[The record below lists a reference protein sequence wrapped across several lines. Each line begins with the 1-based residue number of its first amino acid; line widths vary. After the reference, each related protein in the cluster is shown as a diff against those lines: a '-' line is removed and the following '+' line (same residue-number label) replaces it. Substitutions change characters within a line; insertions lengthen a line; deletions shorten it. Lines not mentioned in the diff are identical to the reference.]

1 MITSADE
8 QMNFNEFN
16 LITLQRQ
23 KYSISKYGM
32 IGFSRRHD
40 EEKYNTILINAERQE
55 YKINNE
61 TSWRERT

>member
-1 MITSADE
+1 MITSSDE

-32 IGFSRRHD
+32 IGFSRKHD
-40 EEKYNTILINAERQE
+40 EEKELQYNSNKCRKTGIQNKQ
-55 YKINNE
+55 
-61 TSWRERT
+61 